1 MGGGRDMNV
10 PPEMVQRYSEMVD
23 NYDKR
28 LKDIEGRL
36 TSSEGKEDRN
46 RMLRDDYRKKQLVDK
61 TVKEEAT
68 TREKQAETPRE
79 KTNAKED
86 NELTEYKDRI
96 REIKKRVGID

>member
-1 MGGGRDMNV
+1 MNV

-46 RMLRDDYRKKQLVDK
+46 RMLREEYKKKQLVDK
-61 TVKEEAT
+61 TIREEAAPK
-68 TREKQAETPRE
+68 EKQAEAPRE
-79 KTNAKED
+79 KTGASD
-86 NELTEYKDRI
+86 DRELTEYKDRI